1 MKTILKKTAVIWF
14 TFLLVCTS
22 FFCNGGG
29 TLAEKSVKAASEKVN
44 LSRILSSNKIN
55 ELDRPASEGLWKIT
69 AGGKE
74 SFCLNSGKSM
84 CSGDI
89 VTDKTYYG
97 ATYSHQ
103 AIAKALTYYYKTL
116 GGNAGT
122 KKFALVQAYI
132 WACGKGASKQTTV
145 YQAGRNIDS
154 GWSNSDAKKFCEK
167 IANTDPE
174 GTIHYYTVTKCA
186 RGKKLSAHQVLYGW
200 SKKNPAVEKEKI
212 SLNDH
217 TTAKENTKLSVK
229 KKDAET
235 GAGLAGATYQVK
247 CDGRSI
253 TSVTT
258 DTNGNAAYTYQ
269 RNYTS
274 KTYSSTKNY
283 VKNWNELA
291 ESQKKELTK
300 NGYYASKAKAQAAAK
315 SEIKNKTDADI
326 AQQKKGKH
334 TWEVSESSAPFGHF
348 LSSNAS
354 KSAIE
359 QPGKKSF
366 SFTFIN
372 AGKTLDLELSKKSAE
387 SDSGVEATTI
397 GAKYGL
403 YARNIVYK
411 SDLKTV
417 AYQKDQLAGTLITGT
432 NSKAKLTGLHPG
444 YYYLKELSPP
454 KGFQKDHAN
463 VEVDLSASSQTVT
476 LKDHVIQGKIKLK
489 KTFGGEKNPEASAE
503 FEVYNAKDQ
512 KVDTLVTNEDGFVES
527 KLLPYGNYRLHQT
540 NGTKGYSFVQD
551 MIVAIDGSEEDEI
564 YDVEADDEEEYA
576 CIALTKTKT
585 IDDSETKSYQKG
597 PEENAEFEIQNDGKT
612 VETLILNHY
621 GTAKSG
627 ELDPGTYTVH
637 QSKASEN
644 FAKIKD
650 FDVEIKEDEEYVH
663 EYKLDNPYNGS
674 KIRIHKTKTKNGK
687 TSVEEGA
694 VFTILDM
701 DYCEKI
707 GTTELETAEQR
718 ASYIESLDKKALI
731 GQVST
736 NSEGDAALLLSDFT
750 KDKGFVVLQTA
761 GTKAYALADPYYS
774 YKHQPKNEDGISV
787 YTFEADDPFDDY
799 AILKIK
805 KTLQISETETAPEE
819 GAQFQIKDVQGT
831 IVDTITIGENGE
843 AKSIPLSFGLY
854 TIHQSKGEN
863 THLWMDDAEVVLTK
877 ENKHKVVTFEA
888 NDQEKQIQFILT
900 KKSAET
906 GILLDGAIYGLYN
919 SKDELV
925 TKLVTGADGA
935 KGKAA
940 ADLSYGGYYIKE
952 ITAPDGYNRS
962 DATKE
967 FTLDLKSVDYD
978 KDGNG
983 TYSYTDTDTPIYGD
997 ISIGKSGEVLTGYS
1011 DREQGFTYG
1020 TASIPGAVYGLYAK
1034 EDIKKDDGTVVWKA
1048 GDKIV
1053 QKTTDE
1059 NGTISFTRTGTDG
1072 RETNNFYLGTYYVKE
1087 ISAPYGYTV
1096 DPEEHEVNLS
1106 WDVKPGDMNGTDNK
1120 DSIKDQEDPIGN
1132 NTPYP
1137 DSGIYVLEQGEKF
1150 NEKVKNAET
1159 VTFTWK
1165 EAPKGAATDDVSAN
1179 GDGSVVLWKEDGDYY
1194 VSSQKAGQVIY
1205 LNADSSRIFAGCTK
1219 LTEIKFRNNDTASV
1233 VDMSEM
1239 FAEDEALTKL
1249 DLSSFNTNN
1258 VENMTKMFYGC
1269 TGLET
1274 VETLDQELK
1283 KEEEKYEDAKPVYI
1297 EALPKNEFAIGDEL
1311 KADDFTWRYTYDD
1324 DGETEIEVTNTD
1336 VEFNPATANRAG
1348 KMKIQIS
1355 FKSTSVYA
1363 KYQTIESEIMVIDP
1377 DAEDVALHT
1386 TKQASVKLDHTDQLQ
1401 KYAIH
1406 VIKKDQDGNLL
1417 EGATFVL
1424 KAACEI
1430 VNQKRETVFK
1440 EGDTISTA
1448 VSPDDQFG
1456 YLEFFG
1462 LPSDLYAKDGKGTDM
1477 FIVEETIPPD
1487 GYKKSNEILT
1497 FQGKAVNQDTAAF
1510 IHDVASEGNVSDS
1523 ETTYIHDSK
1532 EVINQQIPYV
1542 SIKKN
1547 WSDDNNKAGKRPASV
1562 TVTATN
1568 KDTKEILTYALDQEN
1583 NWTAVTKIA
1592 KEDKEKYTFSESF
1605 VAADYEQ
1612 VGEPG
1617 GTWNDETYVVSFTN
1631 QYKDKVNKVNISVE
1645 KKWEDNNNQDG
1656 IRPTSVAVKLY
1667 ANGEDIKKD
1676 RELNAGNNWS
1686 YEWTGLDAL
1695 DSAGEKIEYEVR
1707 EVAGG
1712 TITGDAKT
1720 GYGVEYESTENESET
1735 EKNITWNILNT
1746 HNSETTKKTIKK
1758 QWKDGEDKDGIR
1770 PDSVKVKLLAD
1781 GVVQDSYTLNADNS
1795 WKAET
1800 GVLPVYQNGSRVK
1813 YTWEEV
1819 KEEWITGESSVG
1831 YEPSYSTDADDSNET
1846 ILTNTH
1852 DPDAPK
1858 GGIVLYKEVDPAK
1871 IMNLGDLT
1879 FTLKLSGTDVYGKDY
1894 LETKDVIFKAEDLKK
1909 YANEHP
1915 GEKMKLSA
1923 AFSNLNY
1930 GTYTATEYGMEK
1942 YFKLGG
1948 VTSTSN
1954 NVQISKTQDSFKV
1967 QVKIG
1972 PDSASEKQALNGNV
1986 TFFNELQKGSLK
1998 IKKVNESGNIIAG
2011 AGFTLKDTDGNELSQ
2026 KESEEDG
2033 ILVFNDLLPGTY
2045 TITENKTKGGHNL
2058 LKKPFTV
2065 TVPLAMSS
2073 EEADRQRADTS
2084 NAIKIGDTYYFYDM
2098 TYEVGNGA
2106 TLDLP
2111 TTGVFDHFHLK
2122 TYLPLAAGFLLVLAG
2137 GLIWKKKY

>member
-1 MKTILKKTAVIWF
+1 MKNKNLIKNIEVIF
-14 TFLLVCTS
+14 LSFLLLVTS
-22 FFCNGGG
+22 FFSNGGKFI
-29 TLAEKSVKAASEKVN
+29 AEKEIKAANEKVN
-44 LSRILSSNKIN
+44 LSKVLSSNKIN

-84 CSGDI
+84 CSGDT
-89 VTDKTYYG
+89 VKDKTYYG
-97 ATYSHQ
+97 ATYSHK

-145 YQAGRNIDS
+145 YQAGRNIDK
-154 GWSNSDAKKFCEK
+154 GWSNADAKKFCDK
-167 IANTDPE
+167 IADTDPE
-174 GTIHYYTVTKCA
+174 GTIHYYTVTKCV
-186 RGKKLSAHQVLYGW
+186 RGKKLNAHQVLYGW
-200 SKKNPAVEKEKI
+200 SKKNPAVEKKKL
-212 SLNDH
+212 SLSDH
-217 TTAKENTKLSVK
+217 TTAKENVKLSVK
-229 KKDAET
+229 KKDAKT
-235 GAGLAGATYQVK
+235 GSGLAGATYQVK
-247 CDGRSI
+247 CDGKSI
-253 TSVTT
+253 TSATT
-258 DTNGNAAYTYQ
+258 DANGNATYTYQ

-291 ESQKKELTK
+291 ESQKKDLTK

-315 SEIKNKTDADI
+315 AEIKNKADADI

-334 TWEVSESSAPFGHF
+334 TWEVSENNAPFGHF
-348 LSSNAS
+348 LAS
-354 KSAIE
+354 DAAKSAVE

-366 SFTFIN
+366 AFTFIN
-372 AGKTLDLELSKKSAE
+372 AGKTMDLELSKKSAE

-403 YARNIVYK
+403 YARDIVYR

-417 AYQKDQLAGTLITGT
+417 AYQKDQLVGTLITGT
-432 NSKAKLTGLHPG
+432 NSKAKLTGLYPG

-454 KGFQKDHAN
+454 KGFQKDNARI
-463 VEVDLSASSQTVT
+463 EVDLSTSNQTVT

-512 KVDTLVTNEDGFVES
+512 KVDTLVTDEDGTVES
-527 KLLPYGNYRLHQT
+527 KLLPYGNYRIHQT
-540 NGTKGYSFVQD
+540 KGTKGYSFVQD
-551 MIVAIDGSEEDEI
+551 MILSIDGREEDGV

-585 IDDSETKSYQKG
+585 IDDTETRRYEKS
-597 PEENAEFEIQNDGKT
+597 PESNAEFDILDSDGENI
-612 VETLILNHY
+612 ETLVLNQY
-621 GTAKSG
+621 GTAKSR
-627 ELDPGTYTVH
+627 ELEPGTYTVH
-637 QSKASEN
+637 QSKASQN
-644 FAKIKD
+644 FAKVKD
-650 FDVEIKEDEEYVH
+650 FTIEIKEKEKYVH
-663 EYKLDNPYNGS
+663 EYKLDNPYNGN

-687 TSVEEGA
+687 TSAEEGA
-694 VFTILDM
+694 VFTILDAA
-701 DYCEKI
+701 YCKKI
-707 GTTELETAEQR
+707 GTTDLETTEQR
-718 ASYIESLDKKALI
+718 DTYTKTLDEKAFL
-731 GQVST
+731 GQIST
-736 NSEGDAALLLSDFT
+736 DSDGNAALLLDDFT
-750 KDKGFVVLQTA
+750 GDAGFIVLQTD

-774 YKHQPKNEDGISV
+774 YKHQPKVEDGISV
-787 YTFEADDPFDDY
+787 YTFDADDPFDDY
-799 AILKIK
+799 ATLKIK
-805 KTLQISETETAPEE
+805 KTMQISEAETAPEE

-863 THLWMDDAEVVLTK
+863 THLWMDDSEVVLTK

-888 NDQEKQIQFILT
+888 NDQEKQIQFTLT

-919 SKDELV
+919 EEDELV
-925 TKLVTGADGA
+925 TKLVTGADGD
-935 KGKAA
+935 KGKAVT
-940 ADLSYGGYYIKE
+940 DLSYGSYYIKE

-962 DATKE
+962 DVKE
-967 FTLDLKSVDYD
+967 SFILDLKSVDYD

-983 TYSYTDTDTPIYGD
+983 SYHCTDTDAPIMGD
-997 ISIGKSGEVLTGYS
+997 ISVHKKGEALTGYS
-1011 DREQGFTYG
+1011 DMGFTYED
-1020 TASIPGAVYGLYAK
+1020 TKIKGAVYGLYAK

-1048 GDKIV
+1048 GTKIDE
-1053 QKTTDE
+1053 KTTNE
-1059 NGTISFTRTGTDG
+1059 EGTISFTRTGVDEK
-1072 RETNNFYLGTYYVKE
+1072 ETKNFYLGTYYVKE

-1096 DPEEHEVNLS
+1096 DQAEHEVTLT
-1106 WDVKPGDMNGTDNK
+1106 WDIKPGDMNGTDNK
-1120 DSIKDQEDPIGN
+1120 DNIKDQEDPIGN

-1137 DSGIYVLEQGEKF
+1137 NSGIYVLEQGEKF
-1150 NEKVKNAET
+1150 NEKVKDAESI
-1159 VTFTWK
+1159 TFTWQD
-1165 EAPKGAATDDVSAN
+1165 APKGVATTDVSAN
-1179 GDGSVVLWKEDGDYY
+1179 EDGSVILWKEDGDYY

-1205 LNADSSRIFAGCTK
+1205 LNADSSRIFAGCAN
-1219 LTEIKFRNNDTASV
+1219 LVEIKFKNNDTASV

-1239 FAEDEALTKL
+1239 FAGDEKLTKL

-1258 VENMTKMFYGC
+1258 VENMSKMFYGC

-1274 VETLDQELK
+1274 VETLDQELQK
-1283 KEEEKYEDAKPVYI
+1283 QEEEYEDAKPIYI
-1297 EALPKNEFAIGDEL
+1297 EAIPKNEFALGDEL
-1311 KADDFTWRYTYDD
+1311 KANDFTWRYTYDD
-1324 DGETEIEVTNTD
+1324 DGETEVEVTNAD
-1336 VEFNPATANRAG
+1336 VEFNPEIANKAG
-1348 KMKIQIS
+1348 KMKVQVS
-1355 FKSTSVYA
+1355 FKSTSIYA

-1386 TKQASVKLDHTDQLQ
+1386 TKQASIQLNYTDQLQ

-1406 VIKKDQDGNLL
+1406 VIKKDQDGKLL
-1417 EGATFVL
+1417 EGATFAL

-1430 VNQKRETVFK
+1430 VNHKGDTVFK

-1462 LPSDLYAKDGKGTDM
+1462 LPSDLNAKNGKGTEM
-1477 FIVEETIPPD
+1477 FLVEETIPPD
-1487 GYKKSNEILT
+1487 GYKKSDEVLS
-1497 FQGKAVNQDTAAF
+1497 FKGEVVNQNAAAF
-1510 IHDVASEGNVSDS
+1510 IHDVTSEGNTNDS

-1532 EVINQQIPYV
+1532 EVINQKIPYV

-1547 WSDDNNKAGKRPASV
+1547 WDDNNNEAGKRPVAI

-1568 KDTKEILTYALDQEN
+1568 KDTKETLTYTLNKEN

-1592 KEDKEKYTFSESF
+1592 KEDKGQYTFSESC
-1605 VAADYEQ
+1605 AATGYEQ

-1617 GTWNDETYVVSFTN
+1617 GTWDDKTYVIGFTN
-1631 QYKDKVNKVNISVE
+1631 QYKDQKNIVNIDVE
-1645 KKWEDNNNQDG
+1645 KKWEDNQNQDG
-1656 IRPTSVAVKLY
+1656 IRPTSVTVNIYKNGSIFDSAVLK
-1667 ANGEDIKKD
+1667 
-1676 RELNAGNNWS
+1676 AGNNWS
-1686 YEWTGLDAL
+1686 YKWAGLDAV
-1695 DSAGEKIEYEVR
+1695 DSAGEEIEYEVR
-1707 EVAGG
+1707 EVTKE

-1720 GYGVEYESTENESET
+1720 GYAVEYESQETKTET
-1735 EKNITWNILNT
+1735 EKNIIWKITNT
-1746 HNSETTKKTIKK
+1746 HQPNTTKKSIKK
-1758 QWKDGEDKDGIR
+1758 IWKDGENKDGIR
-1770 PDSVKVKLLAD
+1770 PDSTKVNLLAD
-1781 GVVQDSYTLNADNS
+1781 GIVQDTYILNEGNS

-1800 GVLPVYQNGSRVK
+1800 GVLPVYQNGSKVN
-1813 YTWEEV
+1813 YTWKEV
-1819 KEEWITGESSVG
+1819 KEGWISGESFIG
-1831 YEPSYSTDADDSNET
+1831 YEPSYSIDADDDNKT

-1852 DPDAPK
+1852 NPDAPK
-1858 GGIVLYKEVDPAK
+1858 GKIVLYKEVDPSN
-1871 IMNLGDLT
+1871 MVDLGDLT
-1879 FTLKLSGTDVYGKDY
+1879 FTLKLSGIDVYGKEY
-1894 LETKDVIFKAEDLKK
+1894 SETQDVIFKAADLKK
-1909 YANEHP
+1909 QAAEHP

-1923 AFSNLNY
+1923 TFSNLNY

-1948 VTSTSN
+1948 VTSTSK

-1972 PDSASEKQALNGNV
+1972 PDSEKQALNGDV

-1998 IKKVNESGNIIAG
+1998 IKKIDESGNIITG
-2011 AGFTLKDTDGNELSQ
+2011 AKFTLKDGDGNELSQ
-2026 KESEEDG
+2026 KESGEDG
-2033 ILVFNDLLPGTY
+2033 TLVFSKLTPGTY
-2045 TITENKTKGGHNL
+2045 TVTENKTKGGYKL

-2073 EEADRQRADTS
+2073 EEVERQKADTS
-2084 NAIKIGDTYYFYDM
+2084 DAVKVGDTYYFYDM

-2106 TLDLP
+2106 MLDLP
-2111 TTGVFDHFHLK
+2111 TTGASGQP
-2122 TYLPLAAGFLLVLAG
+2122 YLLLVAGFLLVLAG
-2137 GLIWKKKY
+2137 GIAWKKKRNM